1 MGRLGDR
8 FVLVRELGPG
18 GMARVFLGR
27 DEVLD
32 RPVAVKIVEPDP
44 EDPEVGLRF
53 RREGRAAARL
63 SHPNI
68 VRVYDAGEDEL
79 DGNRV
84 SYIVMEYVPGGDLKD
99 MMERNGLLPEAML
112 SRVGADV
119 AAGLSHAHERG
130 IVHRDVKPRNVLI
143 DDRGSPKLADFGIA
157 RALDATTSHNRAE
170 SYLGTAA
177 YSSPEQLKGERV
189 TAKSD
194 VYSLGATLYHAA
206 TGAPPFSGT
215 SIAVANQHV
224 SNAPEPPRKRGAKI
238 GEDTEAMILACL
250 AKDPSRRPD
259 AARVRDRLLQ
269 DGAVGVAAGS
279 ATGIRAGG
287 FPGEEGLSR
296 LTEAAK
302 SGLASGGG
310 SSSRR
315 TGGRRS
321 ASGPPERTI
330 SLPTRTFR
338 AGARQRTT
346 LAVFVIALLIVLL
359 AAAGAWALLSQGD
372 GQTNTDAQNAGG
384 QQDKAAGPQKDTKHE
399 PAQGAGGADQK
410 PSENANQ
417 SGATPQEGQAPAP
430 PLANAEQTV
439 YDLYY
444 EMSFNNV
451 NGTWAMLSPGLQEK
465 IGTPAQWEQQED
477 INTFTYMEFTSYP
490 VARAAGDTAEVTF
503 VVRLDHTWGSESLSG
518 TWVCVN
524 EDGEWKLDRL
534 ENAQRTPV

>member
-1 MGRLGDR
+1 MGRLGER

-32 RPVAVKIVEPDP
+32 RPVAVKIVAPDP
-44 EDPEVGLRF
+44 EDPEIGLRF

-79 DGNRV
+79 DGDRV
-84 SYIVMEYVPGGDLKD
+84 SYIVMEYVSGGDLKD

-143 DDRGSPKLADFGIA
+143 DERGSPKLADFGIA

-206 TGAPPFSGT
+206 VGRQPFSGN
-215 SIAVANQHV
+215 SIEVANQHI
-224 SNAPEPPRKRGAKI
+224 SNAPEPPCGRGAKI
-238 GEDTEAMILACL
+238 GTDMEALILACL

-302 SGLASGGG
+302 SGWASGGG
-310 SSSRR
+310 RPG

-321 ASGPPERTI
+321 ASAPPERTI

-346 LAVFVIALLIVLL
+346 LAAFVIALLIVLL
-359 AAAGAWALLSQGD
+359 TAAGAWALLSKGD
-372 GQTNTDAQNAGG
+372 GETNTSAQNAGG
-384 QQDKAAGPQKDTKHE
+384 QQDKAVGPQKETKQE
-399 PAQGAGGADQK
+399 PAQGAGAADQK
-410 PSENANQ
+410 PQENANS
-417 SGATPQEGQAPAP
+417 SGGTRETQAPAP
-430 PLANAEQTV
+430 PLAKAEQTV

-444 EMSFNNV
+444 DMSFNRV
-451 NGTWAMLSPGLQEK
+451 DSTWAMLSPRLQEK
-465 IGTPAQWEQQED
+465 IGSPQQWEQQED
-477 INTFTYMEFTSYP
+477 IYTFTYMEFTSYP

>member
-1 MGRLGDR
+1 MGRLGGR
-8 FVLVRELGPG
+8 FVLVRELGSG

-32 RPVAVKIVEPDP
+32 RPVAVKVVEPDP
-44 EDPEVGLRF
+44 EDPEIGLRF
-53 RREGRAAARL
+53 QREGRAAARL

-79 DGNRV
+79 DGKV
-84 SYIVMEYVPGGDLKD
+84 ISYIVMEYVPCGDFKE
-99 MMERNGLLPEAML
+99 MMERTGPLPEAML

-206 TGAPPFSGT
+206 VGRQPFPGN
-215 SIAVANQHV
+215 SIEVANQHI
-224 SNAPEPPRKRGAKI
+224 SRTPARPSHEGAKI
-238 GEDTEAMILACL
+238 GEELEALILECL
-250 AKDPSRRPD
+250 TKDPSRRPD
-259 AARVRDRLLQ
+259 AAHVRDRLLQ

-279 ATGIRAGG
+279 ATGIRAGSLSG
-287 FPGEEGLSR
+287 VEGISR

-302 SGLASGGG
+302 SGGPGGG
-310 SSSRR
+310 RPGR
-315 TGGRRS
+315 TGGRRGV
-321 ASGPPERTI
+321 SGAPERTI

-338 AGARQRTT
+338 AGSRQRTT
-346 LAVFVIALLIVLL
+346 LAALVIAALVMLLV
-359 AAAGAWALLSQGD
+359 AAGAWALLGQGD
-372 GQTNTDAQNAGG
+372 GETGSTPRNAGG
-384 QQDKAAGPQKDTKHE
+384 QQNEPAGGQKEAKQD
-399 PAQGAGGADQK
+399 PAQGAGGAEQK
-410 PSENANQ
+410 PSENANP
-417 SGATPQEGQAPAP
+417 SGGAAQEDQAPAP
-430 PLANAEQTV
+430 PIADAEQAV

-451 NGTWAMLSPGLQEK
+451 NGTWSMLSSRLQGE
-465 IGTPAQWEQQED
+465 IGSPQQWEQQED
-477 INTFTYMEFTSYP
+477 IDTFTYMRFTSYP
-490 VARAAGDTAEVTF
+490 VAKAAGEEAEVTF

-534 ENAQRTPV
+534 ENEKRTPV

>member
-44 EDPEVGLRF
+44 EDPEIGLRF

-79 DGNRV
+79 DGNGV
-84 SYIVMEYVPGGDLKD
+84 SYIVMEYVPGGDFKD

-119 AAGLSHAHERG
+119 ASGLAHAHERG

-206 TGAPPFSGT
+206 VGRQPFSGN
-215 SIAVANQHV
+215 SIEVANQHIN
-224 SNAPEPPRKRGAKI
+224 NAPDPPRERGAKI
-238 GEDTEAMILACL
+238 GRDVEALILECL
-250 AKDPSRRPD
+250 AKDPSRRPQ
-259 AARVRDRLLQ
+259 AAHVRDRLLQ

-287 FPGEEGLSR
+287 FPGEEGL
-296 LTEAAK
+296 
-302 SGLASGGG
+302 
-310 SSSRR
+310 
-315 TGGRRS
+315 
-321 ASGPPERTI
+321 
-330 SLPTRTFR
+330 
-338 AGARQRTT
+338 
-346 LAVFVIALLIVLL
+346 
-359 AAAGAWALLSQGD
+359 
-372 GQTNTDAQNAGG
+372 
-384 QQDKAAGPQKDTKHE
+384 
-399 PAQGAGGADQK
+399 
-410 PSENANQ
+410 
-417 SGATPQEGQAPAP
+417 
-430 PLANAEQTV
+430 
-439 YDLYY
+439 
-444 EMSFNNV
+444 
-451 NGTWAMLSPGLQEK
+451 
-465 IGTPAQWEQQED
+465 
-477 INTFTYMEFTSYP
+477 
-490 VARAAGDTAEVTF
+490 
-503 VVRLDHTWGSESLSG
+503 
-518 TWVCVN
+518 
-524 EDGEWKLDRL
+524 
-534 ENAQRTPV
+534 

>member
-1 MGRLGDR
+1 M
-8 FVLVRELGPG
+8 LVRELGPG
-18 GMARVFLGR
+18 GMSRVFLGR

-53 RREGRAAARL
+53 RREGRSAARL

-84 SYIVMEYVPGGDLKD
+84 SYIVMEYVPCGDFKD
-99 MMERNGLLPEAML
+99 MMERNGPLPEAML

-119 AAGLSHAHERG
+119 AAGLAHARERG

-206 TGAPPFSGT
+206 VGGQPFSGA
-215 SIAVANQHV
+215 SIAVANQHI
-224 SNAPEPPRKRGAKI
+224 SRAPEPPRKRGAKI
-238 GEDTEAMILACL
+238 GSDTEALILECL
-250 AKDPSRRPD
+250 EKDPSRRPD
-259 AARVRDRLLQ
+259 AADVRDRLLQ

-287 FPGEEGLSR
+287 LPGEEGLSR
-296 LTEAAK
+296 LAEAAK
-302 SGLASGGG
+302 SGWASGGG
-310 SSSRR
+310 RSGRG
-315 TGGRRS
+315 TGGRRP

-346 LAVFVIALLIVLL
+346 LAVFVIVVLIVLL
-359 AAAGAWALLSQGD
+359 AVAGAWALLGQGN
-372 GQTNTDAQNAGG
+372 GATSTGAQKAGG
-384 QQDKAAGPQKDTKHE
+384 QQDRAAGSQKGTNKE
-399 PAQGAGGADQK
+399 GPAQGAGGADQK
-410 PSENANQ
+410 PSENANP
-417 SGATPQEGQAPAP
+417 SGGAAGENQAPAP
-430 PLANAEQTV
+430 PLANAEKTV

-444 EMSFNNV
+444 KMSFNNV

-465 IGTPAQWEQQED
+465 IGSPQRWAQQED
-477 INTFTYMEFTSYP
+477 IYTFTYMKFTSYP
-490 VARAAGDTAEVTF
+490 SARAAGDTAEVAF
-503 VVRLDHTWGSESLSG
+503 VVTLDHTWGSESLSG
-518 TWVCVN
+518 TWVCIN
-524 EDGEWKLDRL
+524 EGGEWKLDRL
-534 ENAQRTPV
+534 ENEKRTPV